1 MDNQPIRFFY
11 KLAISIGLLACH
23 TALSLGQ
30 SQSNMPSAA
39 IDNYPNKPIKL
50 VITWPVGGFAD
61 ILGRTI
67 ANQLGQIL
75 GQQVVVENRGG
86 ANGMI
91 GADVV
96 AKAPADGYTLMFQSI
111 TSHAINPS
119 MYGKTPYSTEK
130 DLIPL
135 AVVGSV
141 PMLLVA
147 NPSFP
152 AKNITELITLA
163 KKEPDALS
171 YASFGNGSASHLAGA
186 LFTNQSGIKMVHVPY
201 KGGAPAITDT
211 MGGQVPLSFSAFGVA
226 LPHVKAGKVI
236 ALGTTGST
244 RAKLLPEIPTIE
256 ESGNLKN
263 YEMSIIYAVWA
274 PTGLPNPIINKL
286 SKALDQVINSNLY
299 KDKLSSEG
307 GEIMNINTPAESQA
321 FFLKEM
327 VRLSK
332 IVKDGNI
339 KAD

>member
-23 TALSLGQ
+23 SSLSLGQ
-30 SQSNMPSAA
+30 PQSNMPSAA

-75 GQQVVVENRGG
+75 AQQVVVENRGG

-96 AKAPADGYTLMFQSI
+96 AKATADGYTLMFQSI

-152 AKNITELITLA
+152 AKNITELIALA

-186 LFTNQSGIKMVHVPY
+186 LFTNQAGIKMIHVPY

-274 PTGLPNPIINKL
+274 PTGLPTPIINKL